1 MWGRIKEKLK
11 QAFMTL
17 LALAILLIP
26 FIAVASLCHAEHDS
40 SHPEPPHS
48 SRKINKFDAA
58 GHYKA
63 QTELDTTLK
72 KQREQQQLT
81 IPATGA
87 LDGVPVAPQDDEED

>member
-1 MWGRIKEKLK
+1 MWCWVKEKLK
-11 QAFMTL
+11 QAFITL

-26 FIAVASLCHAEHDS
+26 FIVIASSYHAEHDL
-40 SHPEPPHS
+40 SHREPPHS

-72 KQREQQQLT
+72 KQREQQQQT

>member
-1 MWGRIKEKLK
+1 MWGRVVEKIK
-11 QAFMTL
+11 QAFTTL

-26 FIAVASLCHAEHDS
+26 FITVASLCHAEHDP

-72 KQREQQQLT
+72 RQQKEQQQT

-87 LDGVPVAPQDDEED
+87 LDGVPVAPQDTEED

>member
-1 MWGRIKEKLK
+1 MIPII
-11 QAFMTL
+11 
-17 LALAILLIP
+17 ALI
-26 FIAVASLCHAEHDS
+26 SSCHQERDP

-72 KQREQQQLT
+72 KQREQQLT
-81 IPATGA
+81 IPATGT
-87 LDGVPVAPQDDEED
+87 LDGVPVAPQDNEED

>member
-1 MWGRIKEKLK
+1 MWGRVVEKIK
-11 QAFMTL
+11 QAFITL

-26 FIAVASLCHAEHDS
+26 FIAVASLCHAEHDP
-40 SHPEPPHS
+40 SHSEPPHS

-72 KQREQQQLT
+72 KQREQQLT
-81 IPATGA
+81 IPATGS
-87 LDGVPVAPQDDEED
+87 LDGVPIAPQDDEED